1 MRRIL
6 DPNFQYTPS
15 AQTNVADTLRK
26 LGFEPPSEDKRHQQK
41 WEMYRSLGLRDLVG
55 GAK

>member
-6 DPNFQYTPS
+6 DPNFQYTPA